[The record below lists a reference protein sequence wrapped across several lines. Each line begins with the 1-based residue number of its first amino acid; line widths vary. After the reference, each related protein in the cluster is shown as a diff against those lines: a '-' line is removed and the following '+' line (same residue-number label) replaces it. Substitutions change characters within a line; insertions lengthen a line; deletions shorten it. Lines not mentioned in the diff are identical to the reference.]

1 MNIFEQKRQIRR
13 LMYSKIAMVGL
24 FVVCGFLAN
33 GLFNIYGK
41 ARESMDRKNL
51 SAQSLVRLQE
61 REAKLQA
68 EIERLD
74 SRNGLEEELRN
85 RYSLSKEGERVIV
98 IIEDEDGTRVA
109 TTTEDSSLSER
120 ASTWIKRAVLIE

>member
-68 EIERLD
+68 EIIRFQKKAKGSLLLLKMKTVRVLQPPQKTLHYRNAPRL
-74 SRNGLEEELRN
+74 G
-85 RYSLSKEGERVIV
+85 
-98 IIEDEDGTRVA
+98 
-109 TTTEDSSLSER
+109 
-120 ASTWIKRAVLIE
+120 